1 MPDILRTLLLL
12 DREKWNLGYNLSNFQ
27 TLFMIFL
34 VQVLA
39 LQHYYKCDDFLV
51 TGNNLDEKKRL
62 LKEASVLLMLMNTEN
77 ILRPQIMNLSVSLS
91 N

>member
-12 DREKWNLGYNLSNFQ
+12 DREKWNLGYHLSNFQ

-39 LQHYYKCDDFLV
+39 LQHYYNCDDFLV
-51 TGNNLDEKKRL
+51 TGNNLDEKKETAKRSISITNVNEYG
-62 LKEASVLLMLMNTEN
+62 KYSQTPGNEFECFTF
-77 ILRPQIMNLSVSLS
+77 
-91 N
+91 